1 MVKGTTIFQSGT
13 DNTTQKDKT
22 RKFLPLGLVFT
33 FFCCFFFLLDSPAAA
48 QTEDGKVSFRAAEN
62 ARKAKYFLTG
72 KVIYF
77 ETGEP
82 LSGVSVHIDGFFTGI
97 NTDANGQYFILLDS
111 GRHRIAFRHFGK
123 KANVY
128 QVDLFGDG
136 VIDTDLTG
144 LQFELD
150 MFTLRSEEREM
161 IVKSPIT
168 GVTKMNIDEIKLVP
182 TLLGEP
188 DVFNVLQA
196 MPGVT
201 SVGEGSAGI
210 NVRGGQADQNLIL
223 MNEAIVLSNSHA
235 LGFLSAFNGD
245 VLQNFTL
252 YKGAVPSYFGGR
264 SASALNIEMRKGDK
278 ESWKGAVS
286 LGTGVSK
293 VMLEGPIVPE
303 KTGLIAAARRSNA
316 NWLLRQVDNA
326 DVRASDIRFH
336 DLYLGVSHE
345 FSKKSNLDL
354 NILNTGDYFQFGE
367 NFGFEWNNF
376 VSSVTSRNLIKDD
389 FSIGGM
395 AAYGSFNNGFF
406 EPSGVDPS
414 IVRNGLN
421 YFQGKVSGLWTL
433 EKATLQAGIEGV
445 IYQMRPVKL
454 EPFSAQSG
462 ILPET
467 VKKQK
472 GLEWAPFVSGE
483 WNPNENFTL
492 MAGLR
497 YSMYQQMAP
506 DTVFLYESGLP
517 ISTTTQTGYEFFE
530 NGKIVGY
537 RGLEPRFSLRYT
549 WDEVHTFKAG
559 FAVLNQYLQTI
570 SNATGPTPID
580 LWQLSTT
587 YILPQRSQNFSL
599 GYFRT
604 LKEKKWTASLEGFF
618 RSTKNQLEYRD
629 FADLFLNRQLET
641 ELIQG
646 QGMAFGAELMI
657 QKNIGS
663 VTGWLAYTFSRS
675 LIRTVSPFREIQV
688 NAGNWYP
695 TNFDRPHILSLV
707 SSFHLGNQ
715 RDFNINLNYSSG
727 RPVTGLYSNY
737 VVGGVFVPN
746 FGNRNEFR
754 IPNYFRIDLSYLA
767 NGPVKAWDDKINISI
782 YNLLGRRNAY
792 SVFFQRDGQVQRLV
806 PYQLAI
812 LGAAFPSITYTVN
825 FSSK

>member
-1 MVKGTTIFQSGT
+1 VKGTTFFQ
-13 DNTTQKDKT
+13 
-22 RKFLPLGLVFT
+22 
-33 FFCCFFFLLDSPAAA
+33 AAA
-48 QTEDGKVSFRAAEN
+48 GTIILKVRAMHSLYSAITWILSFICWAFFANITLAQSDDARVVFKAPEN
-62 ARKAKYFLTG
+62 AKKANYFLTG
-72 KVIYF
+72 KVIF
-77 ETGEP
+77 LETGEP

-97 NTDANGQYFILLDS
+97 NTDANGQYFVSLDS

-123 KANVY
+123 QGRIY
-128 QVDLFGDG
+128 QVDLYGDG
-136 VIDTDLTG
+136 VLDTELTG

-201 SVGEGSAGI
+201 SVGEGSAGLNI
-210 NVRGGQADQNLIL
+210 RGGQADQNLIL

-235 LGFLSAFNGD
+235 LGFLSSFNGD
-245 VLQNFTL
+245 VVQNFTL
-252 YKGAVPSYFGGR
+252 YKGAVPSNFGGR

-278 ESWKGAVS
+278 ETWKGSVS

-293 VMLEGPIVPE
+293 LMLEGPLVKE

-316 NWLLRQVDNA
+316 NWLLRQVDNT

-336 DLYLGVSHE
+336 DLYLGVSHQ
-345 FSKKSNLDL
+345 FSQKNNLDL
-354 NILNTGDYFQFGE
+354 NILNTGDYFKFSN

-376 VSSVTSRNLIKDD
+376 VSSITSRNLITDD
-389 FSIGGM
+389 FSLVGM

-406 EPSGVDPS
+406 EPSDIDPS
-414 IVRNGLN
+414 IVKNGL
-421 YFQGKVSGLWTL
+421 YYYQGKISGLWTL
-433 EKATLQAGIEGV
+433 EKAVLQGGIEGV
-445 IYQMRPVKL
+445 MYQMRPEKL
-454 EPFSAQSG
+454 EPFTPQSG
-462 ILPET
+462 IQPQSIQ
-467 VKKQK
+467 KQR
-472 GLEWAPFVSGE
+472 GLEWAPFVSAE

-506 DTVFLYESGLP
+506 DTVFQYEAGLP

-537 RGLEPRFSLRYT
+537 QGLEPRFSLRYT

-587 YILPQRSQNFSL
+587 YILPQRSQNYSV
-599 GYFRT
+599 GYFRS
-604 LKEKKWTASLEGFF
+604 LKENKWTASLEGFF
-618 RSTKNQLEYRD
+618 RTTKNQLEYRD

-675 LIRTVSPFREIQV
+675 LVRTVSPFREIQV
-688 NAGNWYP
+688 NGGDWFP

-707 SSFHLGNQ
+707 TSFHLGNQ

-746 FGNRNEFR
+746 FGDRNQFR

-767 NGPVKAWDDKINISI
+767 NGPVRAWDDKINISV

-792 SVFFQRDGQVQRLV
+792 SVFFQRDGQLQRLV